1 MADKLFELDEQ
12 GVLDTILKA
21 NSTMK
26 YLDEMAANFAKQC
39 GKGYGHSAYNKGR
52 ARCNASVS
60 ADTGTALRDNL
71 KNNTLLKVTGC

>member
-1 MADKLFELDEQ
+1 MPDKVFEIDEN
-12 GVLDTILKA
+12 GVLETILKA
-21 NSTMK
+21 DSTMK

-39 GKGYGHSAYNKGR
+39 GNGYGHSAYNKGR

-60 ADTGTALRDNL
+60 ADTGAAVRDNL